1 VQQVMAGKR
10 TAAQAMKD
18 VAKVMDAAFGG

>member
-1 VQQVMAGKR
+1 VMAGKR

-18 VAKVMDAAFGG
+18 VAKTMDAAFGG